1 MHADIK
7 AAAAVKA
14 LNTILKSTGMYQVV
28 GSRKP
33 VFTTE
38 LIKAK
43 KAGDRN
49 EHYLREVYD
58 HIHLRIQMAGV
69 SACAIHLQVAV
80 ISDNDECNPHSQQ
93 LC

>member
-1 MHADIK
+1 
-7 AAAAVKA
+7 
-14 LNTILKSTGMYQVV
+14 MYQVV

-58 HIHLRIQMAGV
+58 HIHLRSQMAGV